1 MAETLVK
8 TCGITSC
15 EDAVACHELGADLL
29 GLVFAFSP
37 RRVTIAQA
45 REIRAA
51 VPDAR
56 LVGVCVDEPLE
67 ALIALAQEC
76 HLDMLQLHG
85 AEGPD
90 YCREA
95 ARRAGL
101 PVVKAVRGGDGE
113 GADLDAWRGLYGLL
127 FDVEKG
133 AAPPADGLDALWS
146 RAAAAG
152 ERGHRVFLAG
162 ALDPD
167 NVAAAVRRVRPY
179 CVDVARGVERA
190 PGIKDHDLVARFV
203 EEVRGA

>member
-8 TCGITSC
+8 TCGITSR

-67 ALIALAQEC
+67 ALIALAREC
-76 HLDMLQLHG
+76 RLDLLQLHG
-85 AEGPD
+85 TESPE

-95 ARRAGL
+95 AQRSGL
-101 PVVKAVRGGDGE
+101 PMVKAVRGGNGA
-113 GADLDAWRGLYGLL
+113 GADLDVWRGLYGLL
-127 FDVEKG
+127 FDTEKG

-146 RAAAAG
+146 RAAAAR
-152 ERGHRVFLAG
+152 EQGHRVFLAG
-162 ALDPD
+162 ALGPD
-167 NVAAAVRRVRPY
+167 NVAAAVQRVRPH

-190 PGIKDHDLVARFV
+190 PGVKNHDLVARFL